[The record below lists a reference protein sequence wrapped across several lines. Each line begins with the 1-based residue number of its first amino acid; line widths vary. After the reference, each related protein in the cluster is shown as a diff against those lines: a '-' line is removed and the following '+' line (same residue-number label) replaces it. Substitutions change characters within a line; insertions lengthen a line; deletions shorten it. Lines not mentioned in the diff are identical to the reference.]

1 MGRRKDLRSIFNHSV
16 VYTISKTFLSIDNRR
31 THDAQ
36 DIHIPLYQTF
46 ISIIH
51 TSLRSKHY
59 PTRSFLLIIQHTSSD
74 DTRGEQLTRKREEK
88 TKYRSAQRHGEEKDN
103 TDTSTAR
110 KRHATSGAKNDTA
123 TYPLLPWLDEDAPA
137 SGFDRASRRRRRPA
151 APVEGLSSA
160 RETLRCG
167 GAGWSGGG
175 RPAPCER
182 EVDAI
187 GGARGAA
194 GRGAEADADRRA
206 GGAVAGV
213 QGFDGGNP

>member
-51 TSLRSKHY
+51 TSFTFQTLSYTLIFTYHTAYQFRRY
-59 PTRSFLLIIQHTSSD
+59 PRRTANKK
-74 DTRGEQLTRKREEK
+74 TRGE

-167 GAGWSGGG
+167 GAGWRGGG

-213 QGFDGGNP
+213 RGFDGGNP